1 MNKKMLSNVLV
12 PKVSWLILL
21 MSFSLLFSGLGMAA
35 ESEVGKIDKVLGT
48 VYLQHSWETE
58 PSPAK
63 INDNIFPK
71 DRIKTNA
78 QSKASLNFI
87 NGAVLDIGE
96 NTDLEIKEL
105 YYQPSDGLSQSTF
118 KMKLGRIR
126 AFVSKF
132 INPESRF
139 EIQTTTAV
147 TGVVGTE
154 QLVINEKTEK
164 EGKAKETTRTVCTVG
179 RVKVGSIDP
188 KITGTVT
195 LDAFQQVWVYE
206 GEPPEEVMDV
216 TMEELEQLLQ
226 DVMISFEEEKKGEA
240 MPLVKEKRA
249 KEEKAKEE
257 VTKPEEKPLEKIEEG
272 KKEILEKG
280 EAKPEP
286 ESKEEFLEKI
296 EEGKKEILEK
306 GEAKPEPEGMDLM
319 KVEVPE
325 GPEVMETP
333 VVPEPPEFMPTI
345 APEPELEAFPDMDLD
360 LFEGPDDP
368 FELDEGSI
376 IIDIPDPADEGPL
389 EDLLPEPP
397 GPPLN

>member
-1 MNKKMLSNVLV
+1 MMNKKMFLNILV
-12 PKVSWLILL
+12 PKVSWLIAVI
-21 MSFSLLFSGLGMAA
+21 SFSLLFSGLGMAA

-48 VYLQHSWETE
+48 VYLQHSWEPE
-58 PSPAK
+58 PSLAK

-78 QSKASLNFI
+78 KSKASLSFI

-105 YYQPSDGLSQSTF
+105 YYQPSDGLSKSTF

-164 EGKAKETTRTVCTVG
+164 EGKAKETTRAVCTVG

-206 GEPPEEVMDV
+206 DEPPEEVMDV
-216 TMEELEQLLQ
+216 TMEQLEQLLQ
-226 DVMISFEEEKKGEA
+226 DVMISFEEEKRGEA

-249 KEEKAKEE
+249 KEEI
-257 VTKPEEKPLEKIEEG
+257 TKPEEKPEDKIEEG
-272 KKEILEKG
+272 KKEI
-280 EAKPEP
+280 PE
-286 ESKEEFLEKI
+286 KEEV
-296 EEGKKEILEK
+296 
-306 GEAKPEPEGMDLM
+306 KPEPEGLDLM
-319 KVEVPE
+319 K
-325 GPEVMETP
+325 ETP
-333 VVPEPPEFMPTI
+333 EAPEFMPSI
-345 APEPELEAFPDMDLD
+345 APEPEMDILPEMDLD
-360 LFEGPDDP
+360 PFDGLDDP
-368 FELDEGSI
+368 LDP
-376 IIDIPDPADEGPL
+376 DTFPIPEIPEPADEGPL
-389 EDLLPEPP
+389 EDFLPEPP

>member
-1 MNKKMLSNVLV
+1 MMNKKLFLHMLV
-12 PKVSWLILL
+12 PKVSWFIVVI
-21 MSFSLLFSGLGMAA
+21 SFSLLFSGMGMAA
-35 ESEVGKIDKVLGT
+35 ESQVGKIDKVLGT
-48 VYLQHSWETE
+48 VYLQHSWEPE

-63 INDNIFPK
+63 IDDQIFPK
-71 DRIKTNA
+71 DRIKTNV
-78 QSKASLNFI
+78 QSKASLSFI

-105 YYQPSDGLSQSTF
+105 YYQPSDGLSKSTF

-154 QLVINEKTEK
+154 QLVINEETEK
-164 EGKAKETTRTVCTVG
+164 EGKAKETTRAVCTVG

-206 GEPPEEVMDV
+206 DEPPEEAMDV
-216 TMEELEQLLQ
+216 TMKELEQLLQ
-226 DVMISFEEEKKGEA
+226 EIMISFEEEKRGVA
-240 MPLVKEKRA
+240 MPLVKEKRS
-249 KEEKAKEE
+249 KEEKPKEE
-257 VTKPEEKPLEKIEEG
+257 ITKPGEKPGDKIEEG

-280 EAKPEP
+280 EAKPE
-286 ESKEEFLEKI
+286 S
-296 EEGKKEILEK
+296 EGLDI
-306 GEAKPEPEGMDLM
+306 M
-319 KVEVPE
+319 K
-325 GPEVMETP
+325 ETP
-333 VVPEPPEFMPTI
+333 EAPEFMPPTS
-345 APEPELEAFPDMDLD
+345 PEPEMDILPDMDIDPFGGL
-360 LFEGPDDP
+360 DDP
-368 FELDEGSI
+368 LGLDTDPI
-376 IIDIPDPADEGPL
+376 IIPEIPDPADEGPL
-389 EDLLPEPP
+389 EDFLPEPP

>member
-1 MNKKMLSNVLV
+1 MMNKKTFSNILV
-12 PKVSWLILL
+12 SKVSWLILL
-21 MSFSLLFSGLGMAA
+21 ISFSLLFSGLGMAA
-35 ESEVGKIDKVLGT
+35 ESEVGRIDKVLGT
-48 VYLQHSWETE
+48 VYLQHSWEPE

-126 AFVSKF
+126 AFVIKF

-188 KITGTVT
+188 KIAGTVT

-206 GEPPEEVMDV
+206 DEPPEEVMDV
-216 TMEELEQLLQ
+216 TMEQLEQLLQ
-226 DVMISFEEEKKGEA
+226 EVMISFEEEKRGEA

-249 KEEKAKEE
+249 KEEKPKEE
-257 VTKPEEKPLEKIEEG
+257 VTKPEEKPG
-272 KKEILEKG
+272 D
-280 EAKPEP
+280 
-286 ESKEEFLEKI
+286 KI

-306 GEAKPEPEGMDLM
+306 GEAKPEPEGMDLV
-319 KVEVPE
+319 KEEVP
-325 GPEVMETP
+325 ETP
-333 VVPEPPEFMPTI
+333 VVPETPIVPETLEFMPSTV
-345 APEPELEAFPDMDLD
+345 PEPELEAFPEMDLD
-360 LFEGPDDP
+360 PFEDLDDP
-368 FELDEGSI
+368 LDP
-376 IIDIPDPADEGPL
+376 DTFPIPEIPEPADEGPL
-389 EDLLPEPP
+389 EDFLPEPP